1 MMNRNFPRQRASNRE
16 MPHPVVA
23 PGLLKP
29 KVKEAGEEARS
40 QGFKYAVMLT
50 EDAHLYCC
58 YCGAVSPVQTKKF
71 IDVDVH
77 VNVYVGYDLHIL
89 SDAWLGIHVLS
100 CF

>member
-77 VNVYVGYDLHIL
+77 VYVYVYV
-89 SDAWLGIHVLS
+89 HVHVYVNVDVDVHLI
-100 CF
+100 